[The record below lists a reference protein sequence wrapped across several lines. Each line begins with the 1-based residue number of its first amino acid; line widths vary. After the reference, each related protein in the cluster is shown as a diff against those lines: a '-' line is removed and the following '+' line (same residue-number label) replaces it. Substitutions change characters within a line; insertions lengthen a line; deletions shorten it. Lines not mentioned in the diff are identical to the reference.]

1 MEHLNPFEN
10 CQRLTFEFLVER
22 AISIKNLIEKIQLKI
37 NQNDKVS
44 VRNTGMQ
51 ERLIELNKFR
61 LRLLALSEFILDLDA
76 LLANESIEYKK
87 N

>member
-10 CQRLTFEFLVER
+10 CQCLTFEFLVER

-37 NQNDKVS
+37 NQNNKIS
-44 VRNTGMQ
+44 ISNAGMH
-51 ERLIELNKFR
+51 ERVIELNKFR

-87 N
+87 S